1 MAIFISPGPAYH
13 GIGTDSHDCTLNAGP
28 FAVSHYGHDCI
39 SRAEHVLFVTE
50 GLKRFEPREREETR
64 SVLYPLRLAFYSLLW
79 SCSIYCEAVDT
90 QPGRAGRYK
99 KGGIA
104 NQVR

>member
-50 GLKRFEPREREETR
+50 GLKRFEPREREKKQDLFCIR
-64 SVLYPLRLAFYSLLW
+64 YDLLF
-79 SCSIYCEAVDT
+79 I
-90 QPGRAGRYK
+90 RYFGHVPSTVK
-99 KGGIA
+99 
-104 NQVR
+104 Q